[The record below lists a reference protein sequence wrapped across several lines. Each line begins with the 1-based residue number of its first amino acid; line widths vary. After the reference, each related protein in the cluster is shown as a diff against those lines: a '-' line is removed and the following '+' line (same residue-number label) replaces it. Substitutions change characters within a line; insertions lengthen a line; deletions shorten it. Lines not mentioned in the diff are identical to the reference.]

1 MVDRALSEQAID
13 KVLRVYADQCHGVGK
28 YEKASGVLSALKHVL
43 GLPAAEVVSLEQN
56 LKLNFQC
63 NVLKALLKGEWVD
76 CTDAM
81 EALDITFDQGMKM
94 FEFGRTASWN
104 PAPLEGQKVCT
115 KFRISEKTLEQ
126 TKMYD
131 FEEDFKIQE
140 AIVKARS
147 NPDNHQWE
155 LILEQQGGII

>member
-1 MVDRALSEQAID
+1 MFIKRENAIKIVDEYAQALYAQNDWKMGETADYCSTLLENVTDEYVVTVEQYNA
-13 KVLRVYADQCHGVGK
+13 
-28 YEKASGVLSALKHVL
+28 
-43 GLPAAEVVSLEQN
+43 
-56 LKLNFQC
+56 LNFQC
-63 NVLKALLKGEWVD
+63 NVLKALLKGEWVKSED
-76 CTDAM
+76 VQN
-81 EALDITFDQGMKM
+81 ALNITFEQGMQM
-94 FEFGRTASWN
+94 FELGRMASWN

-126 TKMYD
+126 TKMHD